1 MKSKKFKLLR
11 EIIGFIFLLPL
22 ILLMGIIMAICVPF
36 LWFAN
41 DETLKETW
49 RGMI

>member
-11 EIIGFIFLLPL
+11 EIIGFAFIIPL
-22 ILLMGIIMAICVPF
+22 ILVVGFFMALCVPF

-49 RGMI
+49 KGML